1 MSRISRLRSIL
12 VSQASSTSPKPSES
26 LRSQQALVLHIK
38 QCFDSLPRQVRLAA
52 GFVLDH
58 PHEVAVMSMREQARL
73 AGIPPST
80 MTRLAKFL
88 GMEGYDDIRE
98 VFKNNLRSRGN
109 EYSQRAH
116 GLVELNQKIGETALA
131 LDVANNAIAHIQA
144 LCSADTLAAI
154 VRAVKILSSSRTIY
168 CLGLRSSFPVAF
180 QFSHVSEYF
189 AKNITLID
197 GAGESGMMKIM
208 HQAGPKD
215 ALFVCCIAPYS
226 RRAISIAGH
235 LAKAGVKLIA
245 ITDSDSSPI
254 ARMATE
260 TILVGKQNASFFD
273 TLVPAFLVSEIL
285 VALMAATSKVDVKA
299 SVSETEKNL
308 WSMGE
313 WWGAE
318 DTELPRVPKSRTRKN
333 DK

>member
-1 MSRISRLRSIL
+1 MTHP
-12 VSQASSTSPKPSES
+12 SSPS
-26 LRSQQALVLHIK
+26 LLSQQALLLRIK
-38 QCFDSLPRQVRLAA
+38 QRFDILPRQVRLAA
-52 GFVLDH
+52 SFVLDH
-58 PHEVAVMSMREQARL
+58 PQEVAMMSMREQARI

-80 MTRLAKFL
+80 MTRLAKCL
-88 GMEGYDDIRE
+88 DLDGYDDIRD
-98 VFKNNLRSRGN
+98 VFKNNLRARGN
-109 EYSQRAH
+109 EYGQRAH

-131 LDVANNAIAHIQA
+131 LEVANNAISHIQA
-144 LCSADTLAAI
+144 LCSADTLATI
-154 VRAVKILSSSRTIY
+154 VRAVKILSSARQIY
-168 CLGLRSSFPVAF
+168 CLGLRSSFPVVF

-208 HQAGPKD
+208 HQVGSKD

-235 LAKAGVKLIA
+235 LAQAGVKLIA
-245 ITDSDSSPI
+245 VTDSASSPI
-254 ARMATE
+254 ARMAAE
-260 TILVGKQNASFFD
+260 TILVGKKNSSFFD

-318 DTELPRVPKSRTRKN
+318 EPDVAKTRTRKN
-333 DK
+333 EK

>member
-1 MSRISRLRSIL
+1 MNQVS
-12 VSQASSTSPKPSES
+12 SQASLPPQQPHQSP
-26 LRSQQALVLHIK
+26 QALVQHIQ

-52 GFVLDH
+52 SFVLDH

-80 MTRLAKFL
+80 MTRLAKAL

-98 VFKNNLRSRGN
+98 VFKNSLRSRGS
-109 EYSQRAH
+109 EYSRRAH

-154 VRAVKILSSSRTIY
+154 VRAVKVLSSARTIY

-208 HQAGPKD
+208 HQAGPRD

-226 RRAISIAGH
+226 RRAVSIASH

-245 ITDSDSSPI
+245 ITDSASSPI

-285 VALMAATSKVDVKA
+285 VALMAATSKIDVKA

-318 DTELPRVPKSRTRKN
+318 ETELPRVRTRKTE
-333 DK
+333 K